1 MVDLHDPIAYYRNSP
16 SRLPAVGYQLV
27 EHIGRIGAHVAP
39 RYACRW
45 RPEVAR
51 RDAPAIAE
59 DRQAAQRRNTILQ
72 GAGPRVAP
80 SDAEGPIVCEHH
92 LVEAWQVA
100 GTVAAIVFGTIGAT
114 VAITKLIWDR
124 RDRRTAEQRKAEE
137 AELLRHERE
146 RLRREQAQWQ
156 AADQAQEEARR
167 LRIYSESEAREFLSQ
182 PRATYPSAGNTPPQ
196 RMRTG
201 TGLRVA
207 VAVVLLVCVAAGLIW
222 IILQ

>member
-1 MVDLHDPIAYYRNSP
+1 M
-16 SRLPAVGYQLV
+16 
-27 EHIGRIGAHVAP
+27 
-39 RYACRW
+39 
-45 RPEVAR
+45 
-51 RDAPAIAE
+51 
-59 DRQAAQRRNTILQ
+59 
-72 GAGPRVAP
+72 
-80 SDAEGPIVCEHH
+80 EG
-92 LVEAWQVA
+92 WQVA

-124 RDRRTAEQRKAEE
+124 RDRRMAVQRKAEE
-137 AELLRHERE
+137 AELRRHERE

-167 LRIYSESEAREFLSQ
+167 LRIIPNPRRASSSSQ

-207 VAVVLLVCVAAGLIW
+207 LAVVLLVCVAAGLIW